1 MTTSIN
7 KMRNIVNWADYQA
20 EYFNDK
26 FKSISDIE
34 KAFDY
39 CVKNDIEFLD
49 DQMMNK
55 LEEEEYNKVVKEV
68 EELLGYSVF

>member
-55 LEEEEYNKVVKEV
+55 LEEEEYDKVVKEV
-68 EELLGYSVF
+68 KELLGYSVF